1 MNLPDDW
8 PHAERPVGFEWIENS
23 RSVRIHEVLA
33 ADSHHSVA
41 ASCALQTDVLSVP
54 ARRVAPILEGLA
66 AQDAGPAR
74 GLALLRGWD
83 FRLGI
88 ESAAAALFEV
98 WWTKHLKP
106 ALFASFVPDP
116 ELRKLLV
123 PGDVSSLLAVLE
135 HPGDG
140 PGMLSSAERD
150 ELLIASLA
158 SAVRECEDRMGADM
172 SGWAWGRLHHGY
184 FEHAL
189 SGLAGSDR
197 HNLDVGPLPKGGS
210 GSTPMH
216 AGYRPGDFRVIAGA
230 SVRIVMDVGD
240 WDRSVCINAPG
251 QSGDPRSPH
260 YRDLAPLW
268 AAGDYVPMLYSTQA
282 IEAAAEY
289 RIQLVPAAGA
299 ASRSAPDSASAEKT
313 P

>member
-1 MNLPDDW
+1 
-8 PHAERPVGFEWIENS
+8 
-23 RSVRIHEVLA
+23 
-33 ADSHHSVA
+33 
-41 ASCALQTDVLSVP
+41 
-54 ARRVAPILEGLA
+54 
-66 AQDAGPAR
+66 
-74 GLALLRGWD
+74 
-83 FRLGI
+83 
-88 ESAAAALFEV
+88 
-98 WWTKHLKP
+98 
-106 ALFASFVPDP
+106 
-116 ELRKLLV
+116 
-123 PGDVSSLLAVLE
+123 
-135 HPGDG
+135 
-140 PGMLSSAERD
+140 MLSSAERD

-251 QSGDPRSPH
+251 QSGDPRSPTN
-260 YRDLAPLW
+260 RRPL
-268 AAGDYVPMLYSTQA
+268 S
-282 IEAAAEY
+282 
-289 RIQLVPAAGA
+289 
-299 ASRSAPDSASAEKT
+299 S
-313 P
+313 